1 MRGPAPTY
9 RPTFPAEFL
18 AQAKKIVRQRTVR
31 YQLRQRATLVL
42 LFHDQPLMSN
52 TEAAVCVDMHPNSVR
67 LWRRRW
73 ANGHFVLED
82 ESGRGPQ
89 PRFSP
94 SGSRG
99 GQSHRMRGG
108 VRDRQAVESP
118 IAGRFDGTCLSDA
131 GPAYQLQHGLADAPR
146 RCPQTLAL

>member
-9 RPTFPAEFL
+9 RPTFPSEFL
-18 AQAKKIVRQRTVR
+18 AQAQKIVRQRTVR

-42 LFHDQPLMSN
+42 LFHEQPLVSN
-52 TEAAVCVDMHPNSVR
+52 TEAAACVYRHPHSVR

-73 ANGHFVLED
+73 ANGTFVLED

-94 SGSRG
+94 SGACAGQGRRLRTG
-99 GQSHRMRGG
+99 GGNHAPPAS
-108 VRDRQAVESP
+108 AV
-118 IAGRFDGTCLSDA
+118 AG
-131 GPAYQLQHGLADAPR
+131 
-146 RCPQTLAL
+146 

>member
-9 RPTFPAEFL
+9 RPTFASEFL
-18 AQAKKIVRQRTVR
+18 AQAQKIVHQRTVR

-42 LFHDQPLMSN
+42 LFHEQPLVSK
-52 TEAAVCVDMHPNSVR
+52 TEAAACVDMHPNSVR

-73 ANGHFVLED
+73 ANGTFVLED

-99 GQSHRMRGG
+99 GQSHRLRGG
-108 VRDRQAVESP
+108 IRDRQAVESP
-118 IAGRFDGTCLSDA
+118 IAGRFDRTCVSDA
-131 GPAYQLQHGLADAPR
+131 EPAHQPQHGLADASCR
-146 RCPQTLAL
+146 GPQTLAI